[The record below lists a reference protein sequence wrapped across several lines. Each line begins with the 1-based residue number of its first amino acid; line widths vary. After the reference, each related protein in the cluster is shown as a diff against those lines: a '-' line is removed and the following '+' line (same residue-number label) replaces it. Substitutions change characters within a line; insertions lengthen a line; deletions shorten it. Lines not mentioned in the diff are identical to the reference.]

1 MCADTAVIT
10 LCTKHPTDLV
20 NNDACARAIFSR
32 SCLLLKKKTRPEAQ
46 FWDELSRASS
56 VSSRTFVKS
65 QRTVQTKRSEFID
78 ASLQG
83 NITPTATLDGL
94 FIVKIYCSL
103 HHYSSGEKDEDGA
116 FPRCAMWC
124 SCNTIYVWR
133 LTVQFRLIK
142 GCFHIYLLIAV
153 NWFFIRV
160 GEIWV
165 MSEYLL
171 IVLRSY

>member
-32 SCLLLKKKTRPEAQ
+32 SCLLLKKKTRPESQ

-94 FIVKIYCSL
+94 FIVKIYCRL

-124 SCNTIYVWR
+124 SCNTIYECEDWR
-133 LTVQFRLIK
+133 FSFVLLK
-142 GCFHIYLLIAV
+142 GVFT
-153 NWFFIRV
+153 FICLSRS
-160 GEIWV
+160 IDFS
-165 MSEYLL
+165 SEWE
-171 IVLRSY
+171 RSE